1 MEKLVKESKNIQIVD
16 PSLLLVNIAEKY
28 IGEANENLAQIIGNQ
43 EAADE
48 FMREKLNKI
57 TKIYLLNLTKEFH
70 LVDC

>member
-57 TKIYLLNLTKEFH
+57 TKIDLLNLTKEFH